1 MRRWERIVE
10 RLMRD
15 VIGDGDISNLPGA
28 GKPFVFKDDSH
39 TPDDMRAALKIM
51 KDHEVIPDWIVM
63 GRALE
68 QREEELRQQIASRA
82 SRHRQELRSAQAKG
96 SIRDETKVRRAWNHY
111 VKECAARIE
120 CYNQQVLLYNLK
132 VPAGIPHRQLLNSK
146 AFIKETSKE

>member
-1 MRRWERIVE
+1 MRRWERIAE

-28 GKPFVFKDDSH
+28 GKPLVFKDDAH
-39 TPDDMRAALKIM
+39 APDDMRAALKIM
-51 KDHEVIPDWIVM
+51 KDHEVIPEWIVM

-68 QREEELRQQIASRA
+68 QHEEALRQQIASRA
-82 SRHRQELRSAQAKG
+82 SRHRRALRSAQAKG
-96 SIRDETKVRRAWNHY
+96 NMRDEAKVKRAWNQY

-120 CYNQQVLLYNLK
+120 RYNQQVLLYNLK

-146 AFIKETSKE
+146 AFIKETLEE